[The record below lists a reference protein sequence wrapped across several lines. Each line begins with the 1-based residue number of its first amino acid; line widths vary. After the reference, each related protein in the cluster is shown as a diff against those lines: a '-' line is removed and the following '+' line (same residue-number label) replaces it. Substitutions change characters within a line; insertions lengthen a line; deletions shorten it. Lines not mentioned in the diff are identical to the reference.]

1 MPIVRYSLEEIRQ
14 LKGRVDRAKLD
25 ATTEE
30 DIHRQAEEDGSSL
43 DDLDLSNFVATWP
56 MDVAAVREKTGLS
69 QERFAAAFGLN
80 VHTLRNWEQGR
91 RVPDGPARI
100 LLLAIDREPATMM
113 RLLGTEAA

>member
-25 ATTEE
+25 AATEE
-30 DIHRQAEEDGSSL
+30 DIARWAKEDGSETG
-43 DDLDLSNFVATWP
+43 DLSGFVATWP

-91 RVPDGPARI
+91 RVPDGPARM